1 MVMALR
7 RLQLNN
13 GVINAQFK
21 GSLRFNNVADF
32 LAGRPAAYTR
42 NVGQPYIGLRA
53 TEFNTYL
60 QDDWQVHARLTLN
73 LGVRYEFN
81 SVPREVNGLI
91 GERYRFNSDPNNLAP
106 RFGFAW
112 RADRGGRSVVR
123 GGYGI
128 YYNVLELVF
137 VGLTR
142 FNPPLIT
149 SLANAAPRFPNLLD
163 GAAAGVPSGLVVPN
177 ANLRNPYSQH
187 VTLNYERELFNP
199 QTTWT
204 VGYLGTI
211 GLRLP
216 QTLRPNGGDGL
227 AQNLRPD
234 PTVGVVNLL
243 DTNARSNYHGLQ
255 TSLSWQRNGMTV
267 RGNYTWS
274 KALDTVSDI
283 PGGNQ
288 NLERGILAL
297 DERNTRLN
305 YGPGD
310 FDVRHLANV
319 AFTYDL
325 PWRKKSLLLGGW
337 SVQGIVTMNSG
348 RPYTLYSG
356 TDNLVGNNNNRV
368 LDLPGTVVRNGAA
381 ARRALELAPGVGRA
395 LLTPAARTLGT
406 IGRNTERGDTL
417 LQTNVSVFKTFAL
430 TERWQLQLRAE
441 SYNVTNTVNYDVPD
455 GVLSSANFGNALTAG
470 DARQHQLA
478 LRVSF

>member
-1 MVMALR
+1 
-7 RLQLNN
+7 
-13 GVINAQFK
+13 
-21 GSLRFNNVADF
+21 
-32 LAGRPAAYTR
+32 
-42 NVGQPYIGLRA
+42 
-53 TEFNTYL
+53 
-60 QDDWQVHARLTLN
+60 
-73 LGVRYEFN
+73 
-81 SVPREVNGLI
+81 
-91 GERYRFNSDPNNLAP
+91 
-106 RFGFAW
+106 
-112 RADRGGRSVVR
+112 
-123 GGYGI
+123 
-128 YYNVLELVF
+128 
-137 VGLTR
+137 
-142 FNPPLIT
+142 
-149 SLANAAPRFPNLLD
+149 
-163 GAAAGVPSGLVVPN
+163 
-177 ANLRNPYSQH
+177 
-187 VTLNYERELFNP
+187 
-199 QTTWT
+199 
-204 VGYLGTI
+204 
-211 GLRLP
+211 
-216 QTLRPNGGDGL
+216 
-227 AQNLRPD
+227 
-234 PTVGVVNLL
+234 
-243 DTNARSNYHGLQ
+243 
-255 TSLSWQRNGMTV
+255 MTV

-283 PGGNQ
+283 PSGNQ
-288 NLERGILAL
+288 NLDRGILAL

-325 PWRKKSLLLGGW
+325 PWRKKNLLWGGW

-356 TDNLVGNNNNRV
+356 TDNLVGNNNNRI

-455 GVLSSANFGNALTAG
+455 GVLSSPNFGNALTAG